1 MTNPKRSSGAFM
13 GLAYRRNAICLN
25 GVGHD
30 GDSPN
35 TDSSDA
41 ANSNCPCKPDDL
53 VADQDESPNNPQ
65 VGRVAEMKNAP

>member
-1 MTNPKRSSGAFM
+1 M